1 MNCKDNLYWIENI
14 RQNLFDSAETKRLI
28 AENIADKIL
37 SSAFLIADCLSSGG
51 KLILFGNGGSAA
63 DAQHLAA
70 EFVGRF
76 KLERNALPAM
86 ALNTNVSVVTALG
99 NDYGFDEIFAR
110 QIDAWARPGDV
121 VMGISTSGESENILR
136 GIEKANSMYAKTI
149 GLTGKDGGRLAK
161 MVDIAIIVPSFDTPR
176 IQEGHIAIGH
186 IICSIVENMLF
197 DGK

>member
-1 MNCKDNLYWIENI
+1 MNCKDNSYWMEAIK
-14 RQNLFDSAETKRLI
+14 QDLLDSAEIKRLI
-28 AENIADKIL
+28 AETNTDNIL
-37 SSAFLIADCLSSGG
+37 SSAFLIVECLGSGG

-76 KLERNALPAM
+76 KLERNALPAI
-86 ALNTNVSVVTALG
+86 ALNTNVSVLTALG

-110 QIDAWARPGDV
+110 QIDAWAKPGDV
-121 VMGISTSGESENILR
+121 AIGISTSGESENILR
-136 GIEKANSMYAKTI
+136 GIKRANNMNVKTI
-149 GLTGKDGGRLAK
+149 GLTGKGGGRLAK

-186 IICSIVENMLF
+186 TICNIVENMLF